1 MTQENVARVRLLTL
15 DTYLLILLTVYPNM
29 SQEQLARHLNVTMR
43 TVQRTLE
50 RLERE
55 GYVRINRRQKPHTRE
70 VVLSMRSPEGILVQD
85 LLELL
90 ARTERWARLRESQ
103 GHGTSKSLSTSETS
117 EGVLGETGDTG
128 GTNSDDILFEL
139 IDSLL
144 KDHPG

>member
-1 MTQENVARVRLLTL
+1 MTEESVVPVRLLTL

-43 TVQRTLE
+43 TVQRTLD

-55 GYVRINRRQKPHTRE
+55 GYVRIHRRQKPHTRE

-90 ARTERWARLRESQ
+90 ARTERWGRLRESQ
-103 GHGTSKSLSTSETS
+103 GHGTSTSLSNSKASEGDLSETR
-117 EGVLGETGDTG
+117 DTG
-128 GTNSDDILFEL
+128 GTNSDATLLEL

-144 KDHPG
+144 KDPAG